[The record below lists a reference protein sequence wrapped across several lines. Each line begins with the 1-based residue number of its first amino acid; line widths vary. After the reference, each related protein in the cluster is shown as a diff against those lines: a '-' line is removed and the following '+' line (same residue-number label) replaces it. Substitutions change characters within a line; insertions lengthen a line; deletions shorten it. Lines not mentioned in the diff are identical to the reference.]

1 MVKTIK
7 NKLMLLNYFFYT
19 ISKMIWISIILG
31 GIFIVFMISGCIIKV
46 D

>member
-19 ISKMIWISIILG
+19 ISKMLWINIILG
-31 GIFIVFMISGCIIKV
+31 GIFIVFMISGCIIQV